1 MTSTPDFTWLFIKM
15 LAGLLLVLG
24 LAFVFIRVVL
34 PKTKMGRSRRNSW
47 VSLIDRYP
55 LDQHKSLYTV
65 KIMERYF
72 VLGSSE
78 NSVNLVTELTREE
91 GEKIENT

>member
-1 MTSTPDFTWLFIKM
+1 MISTPDFTWLFIKM

-24 LAFVFIRVVL
+24 LAFILIRVIL

-55 LDQHKSLYTV
+55 LDQHKSLYIV

-72 VLGSSE
+72 VLGSAE
-78 NSVNLVTELTREE
+78 NSINLVTELTQEE
-91 GEKIENT
+91 GEKIGNT